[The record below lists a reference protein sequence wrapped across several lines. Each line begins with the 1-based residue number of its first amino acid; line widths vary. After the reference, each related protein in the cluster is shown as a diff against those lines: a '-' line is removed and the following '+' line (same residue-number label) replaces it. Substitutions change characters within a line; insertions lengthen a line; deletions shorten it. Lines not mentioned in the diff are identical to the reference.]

1 MLKSKNEIVARN
13 GLDPVLNTRIRLSIV
28 STLIQVKRTDFS
40 HLKEITV
47 ATQGN
52 LSHQIKKLQEEGY
65 IDIIKVYKGNYPQTI
80 CKITLKGK
88 KAFENYVK
96 TIKRMLDL

>member
-1 MLKSKNEIVARN
+1 MLKIKSEIVTRN
-13 GLDPVLNTRIRLSIV
+13 ELDPVLNTRIRLSIV
-28 STLIQVKRTDFS
+28 STLIQVKRADFNY
-40 HLKEITV
+40 LKEITA

-65 IDIIKVYKGNYPQTI
+65 IEIIKTYKGNYPHTI
-80 CKITLKGK
+80 CKITQRGK

-96 TIKRMLDL
+96 TIKRMLNL